1 MEQIK
6 PTLFNRTNTNE
17 SPNAE
22 QLLCGKALDMV
33 IALGL
38 FDIEKFEDV
47 DTYST
52 NHLLA
57 WCVEV
62 LTAHEFDFFKKG
74 NDAKR
79 NQLVDA
85 LHVNFEIDF
94 FLGER
99 LSYEADHH
107 TRLMYE
113 AFFMYDQDLLSF
125 DEQLEQLLNPTETKE
140 EKYRRMNSF
149 RESWSLETFV

>member
-6 PTLFNRTNTNE
+6 PTVFKNINTNE
-17 SPNAE
+17 IPNAE
-22 QLLCGKALDMV
+22 QLLCGKALDAV

-38 FDIEKFEDV
+38 FEIEKFEDV
-47 DTYST
+47 GTYAT
-52 NHLLA
+52 NHLLK

-74 NDAKR
+74 DDSKR
-79 NQLVDA
+79 NELVDA
-85 LHVNFEIDF
+85 LYVNFEIDF

-113 AFFMYDQDLLSF
+113 SFFMYDQDLLSF
-125 DEQLEQLLNPTETKE
+125 DEQLEQLLNLTETKE
-140 EKYRRMNSF
+140 EKYRIKIKIKKFLLTKSM
-149 RESWSLETFV
+149 